1 MGYYVLHRLNS
12 TPLWINKT
20 VDRAELTS
28 LLVGPLN
35 EHTSYEFAMQAFNS
49 KGASHLSASVRKTTD
64 QHSECYVTFFLI
76 NLYCYSFCYEY
87 CQFLCNFGQF
97 LLVIQ
102 PKLLA
107 AFCFLH
113 GYDDNYICCTDTL
126 MMV

>member
-1 MGYYVLHRLNS
+1 MLSKDIARGAVLGYYVLHRLNS
-12 TPLWINKT
+12 TPPWINKT

-64 QHSECYVTFFLI
+64 QPSECYVTFFLI

-87 CQFLCNFGQF
+87 C
-97 LLVIQ
+97 
-102 PKLLA
+102 
-107 AFCFLH
+107 
-113 GYDDNYICCTDTL
+113 
-126 MMV
+126 